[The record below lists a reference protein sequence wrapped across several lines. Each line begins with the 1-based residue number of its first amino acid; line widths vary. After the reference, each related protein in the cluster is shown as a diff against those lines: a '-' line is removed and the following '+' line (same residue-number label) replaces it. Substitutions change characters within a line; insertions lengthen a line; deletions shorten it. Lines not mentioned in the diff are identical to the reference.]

1 MRREKKQNMSGENH
15 FGYQSI
21 NWPGSFSKEKVVI
34 SLLQGENEKSTSS
47 TQRGEEVKNKILLWA
62 T

>member
-1 MRREKKQNMSGENH
+1 MSGENH

-21 NWPGSFSKEKVVI
+21 NWPGSFSKEKLVI